1 MRIVVNGHA
10 EEVAPRPGQCLRT
23 LLRERGWFGVK
34 KGCDAGDCGA
44 CTVHLDGEP
53 IHSCLLPAFRAG
65 GREVTTIEGLSG
77 PCRPGQGALDRAPD
91 AQHPMQAAFV
101 AAQGFQCGFCTPGMI
116 MTAAALDQ
124 GQKRDLGTALK
135 GNLCR
140 CTGYRAIRDAIAGI
154 AAAEAASLRDPIGRS
169 VPAPAAPDVVSGRA
183 AYTFDLAIPGLL
195 HMKVLRSEHPH
206 ARIVAIDRAAAL
218 ALPGIVAIFTH
229 ADVPEARFSTGRHE
243 NPADDA
249 PDTRVLD
256 DVVRFVGQRV
266 AAVVAE
272 TEAAAEAGVRA
283 LKVTYEPLP
292 AVFDPDEAMRPDAPR
307 VHAAVPAG
315 ADAPPLEARANLAAE
330 AHGLVGDVEA
340 GFAEADRVY
349 EGTYRS
355 QRVQHAHLETHGAIG
370 WRDADG
376 RLVIRSS
383 TQVPFLTRD
392 ALCTLFGLDRSQVR
406 VVAGRVGGGFG
417 GKQEML
423 TEDLVALAVL
433 RTGRPVKWEFTRQE
447 QFVATTTRHPMRVR
461 VKLGAKADGTLTA
474 IQLDVVSNTGAYG
487 NHAGGV
493 LHHGTNEVIGAYR
506 CPNKRVDGYAV
517 YTHTL
522 PAGAFR
528 GYGLSQTIFAV
539 ESAMD
544 ELARDFGL
552 DPYAMRRRNAVR
564 PGDPMVSTSLEP
576 HDVEYGSYGLDQ
588 CLDLAERAMA
598 APSGDPPP
606 EGWRV
611 GEGMAMAMIDTIP
624 PRGHFSDA
632 RIGLRGDAS
641 DRGSPLPRGE
651 GQGEGRDLSGMVSS
665 LTPTLSRTGE
675 GVRRGD
681 GAPSGGTVYELSVGT
696 AEFGNGTTTVHAQI
710 ASAALGTTPDRIRIR
725 ASDTDAVGHDTGAY
739 GSTGIVVA
747 GRATLNAAE
756 ALARAIL
763 TRTAAKAGVAPADC
777 RLEADHV
784 AVPGGRVALADL
796 IAEGPLEAEGR
807 ADGSPRSVAFNVQ
820 AFRVAV
826 HPGTG
831 EVRILRSVHA
841 ADAGRVINPMQCRGQ
856 VEGGVAQALGAAL
869 YEDVRLDAEGRVT
882 TQTFRNYHIPA
893 CADVPATEVLFADTH
908 DSVGPLGAK
917 SMSESPF
924 NPVAPALANAIRDA
938 TGARLTATPF
948 APDRIFRSV
957 GTR

>member
-1 MRIVVNGHA
+1 
-10 EEVAPRPGQCLRT
+10 
-23 LLRERGWFGVK
+23 
-34 KGCDAGDCGA
+34 
-44 CTVHLDGEP
+44 
-53 IHSCLLPAFRAG
+53 
-65 GREVTTIEGLSG
+65 
-77 PCRPGQGALDRAPD
+77 
-91 AQHPMQAAFV
+91 
-101 AAQGFQCGFCTPGMI
+101 
-116 MTAAALDQ
+116 
-124 GQKRDLGTALK
+124 
-135 GNLCR
+135 
-140 CTGYRAIRDAIAGI
+140 
-154 AAAEAASLRDPIGRS
+154 
-169 VPAPAAPDVVSGRA
+169 
-183 AYTFDLAIPGLL
+183 
-195 HMKVLRSEHPH
+195 
-206 ARIVAIDRAAAL
+206 
-218 ALPGIVAIFTH
+218 
-229 ADVPEARFSTGRHE
+229 
-243 NPADDA
+243 
-249 PDTRVLD
+249 
-256 DVVRFVGQRV
+256 
-266 AAVVAE
+266 
-272 TEAAAEAGVRA
+272 
-283 LKVTYEPLP
+283 
-292 AVFDPDEAMRPDAPR
+292 
-307 VHAAVPAG
+307 PAG

-370 WRDADG
+370 WRNPDG

-506 CPNKRVDGYAV
+506 CPNKRIDGYAV

-539 ESAMD
+539 ESALD
-544 ELARDFGL
+544 ELARDLGL

-598 APSGDPPP
+598 APSGDPAP

-641 DRGSPLPRGE
+641 DRGSPLPGGE
-651 GQGEGRDLSGMVSS
+651 GRGEGRDLSGMVSS

-681 GAPSGGTVYELSVGT
+681 GAPSGGAIYDLSVGT

-710 ASAALGTTPDRIRIR
+710 AAAALGTTPDRIRIR

-763 TRTAAKAGVAPADC
+763 TRAAAKAGVAPADC

-869 YEDVRLDAEGRVT
+869 YEDLRLDAEGRVT